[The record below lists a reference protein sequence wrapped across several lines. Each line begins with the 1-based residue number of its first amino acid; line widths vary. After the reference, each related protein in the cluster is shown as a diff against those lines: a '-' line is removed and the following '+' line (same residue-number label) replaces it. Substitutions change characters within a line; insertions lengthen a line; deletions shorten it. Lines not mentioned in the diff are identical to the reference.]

1 MQTAF
6 ERRAKRLDVSTRPR
20 GFLVPETL
28 VAGASAA
35 LIAAAV
41 LFSGG
46 SADNPLI
53 WIGGLAIIA
62 AAVAGVSAAVGTLA
76 VPELT
81 LFGAVTVGLFAG
93 LVLWIGLSVIWS
105 IEGDRTW
112 NYVNRALVYLAFLVL
127 GLAIGRMR
135 RAPRLAAGW
144 LAAVTAAAIGV
155 ALATKIFPTLSAET
169 ERVAR
174 LNSPIGYWNVLAL
187 LTVFAV

>member
-1 MQTAF
+1 A
-6 ERRAKRLDVSTRPR
+6 
-20 GFLVPETL
+20 
-28 VAGASAA
+28 
-35 LIAAAV
+35 
-41 LFSGG
+41 
-46 SADNPLI
+46 LI

-81 LFGAVTVGLFAG
+81 VFGAVTVGLFAG

-135 RAPRLAAGW
+135 RAPRAPPAWVPPGP
-144 LAAVTAAAIGV
+144 AAAPRGP
-155 ALATKIFPTLSAET
+155 APAPT
-169 ERVAR
+169 
-174 LNSPIGYWNVLAL
+174 
-187 LTVFAV
+187 